1 MSLGVEAA
9 NASIDISK
17 PKTTSLPDPNPK
29 YAYLVD
35 KKENEELPRDN
46 AKLADKP
53 TSADAE
59 KGTKDIQSVISQVGN
74 GASFLQG
81 MYPMMSRVSAV
92 AGGGSQSS
100 RKKVLEKSLY
110 QALTVLVKKY
120 NYDLVISA
128 FDLALKGNNIKIIDE
143 VYRDVIE
150 EALSNL
156 FKAAI
161 EFGPNNIPIKTYL
174 TVEKIGP
181 KPTPVVT
188 TVPDLYI
195 QEYYEKSE
203 DPNMGYIKWS
213 SQNSTEYVFT
223 ERKIGDRYYT
233 FSQQEILAVSEQ
245 KIINTLDNYIRDQNL
260 TPQVLNDLMRNQDS
274 EIEANSSE
282 KNMGKGTGSGGL
294 NALQLIS
301 SLVGFISVAS
311 NLTKSAQLP
320 YSVLDSNTITSALSK
335 HEKRM
340 AELLRMKSMLKSAS
354 TPPSSMG
361 GLTSSFSSLG
371 GLNSVLGG
379 LTGISETIGN
389 ISSLTGLTNIIGI
402 TAVAQNIA
410 AVTAS
415 ISTTT
420 GKVNVSVRVPSI
432 LTSNII

>member
-1 MSLGVEAA
+1 M
-9 NASIDISK
+9 
-17 PKTTSLPDPNPK
+17 
-29 YAYLVD
+29 
-35 KKENEELPRDN
+35 
-46 AKLADKP
+46 
-53 TSADAE
+53 
-59 KGTKDIQSVISQVGN
+59 
-74 GASFLQG
+74 
-81 MYPMMSRVSAV
+81 
-92 AGGGSQSS
+92 
-100 RKKVLEKSLY
+100 
-110 QALTVLVKKY
+110 
-120 NYDLVISA
+120 
-128 FDLALKGNNIKIIDE
+128 
-143 VYRDVIE
+143 
-150 EALSNL
+150 
-156 FKAAI
+156 
-161 EFGPNNIPIKTYL
+161 
-174 TVEKIGP
+174 
-181 KPTPVVT
+181 T

-361 GLTSSFSSLG
+361 GLSSSFSSLG
-371 GLNSVLGG
+371 GLGSVLGG
-379 LTGISETIGN
+379 LTGISATIGN

-432 LTSNII
+432 LTSNIV